1 MRLYVAIDDEKFKF
15 AGNMAKAFQQ
25 LTETISEGRTVRV
38 LTIFYDSKKEKR
50 RFKRELRSAGGD
62 LLKAAQNYL
71 KWWNTI
77 QERRQKRLLRETQ
90 AKGVA

>member
-1 MRLYVAIDDEKFKF
+1 MRLYVAIDGEKFKF
-15 AGNMAKAFQQ
+15 VGNMAKAFQQ
-25 LTETISEGRTVRV
+25 LTETISEGQTVRV

-50 RFKRELRSAGGD
+50 RFKRELRDAGGD

-77 QERRQKRLLRETQ
+77 QERRQKRLLKELQ
-90 AKGVA
+90 AKGAA